1 MTGNELVKSHFR
13 DHLSYGTEIRA
24 LLTYPNGK
32 DKPSEKIKGILLF
45 IWSSIAL
52 STTKLPFYAENMWFS
67 CLENQDKNEF

>member
-32 DKPSEKIKGILLF
+32 DKPSEKKVIRLLYGP
-45 IWSSIAL
+45 L
-52 STTKLPFYAENMWFS
+52 
-67 CLENQDKNEF
+67 